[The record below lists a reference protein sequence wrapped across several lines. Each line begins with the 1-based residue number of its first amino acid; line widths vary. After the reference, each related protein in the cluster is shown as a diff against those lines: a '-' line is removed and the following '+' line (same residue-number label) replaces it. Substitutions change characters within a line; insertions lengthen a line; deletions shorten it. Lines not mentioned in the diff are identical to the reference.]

1 MTSARPTGHQYH
13 ETILGISFKCNQP
26 GLHQK
31 SWRKANCENSRMFFF
46 LNISYPCE
54 NSDWQGGGKYCDDF
68 VSTKMFTMRKM
79 SHRKCCNEQ
88 AVPVWAWTH
97 LRGGQCGQWCHT
109 GERRA
114 PPTPHCHHSLTCPT
128 TPHGT
133 PLCDQPLL
141 HYRAQAIMR
150 SSLLLTRLLQLNVGI
165 QLGEKRQPLTT
176 QHPQLKECRTSMH

>member
-128 TPHGT
+128 TPHTTSALQSPGHHEIISPSNPPPSTQCWHSTRGKT
-133 PLCDQPLL
+133 PTFNDTTPTVKGMQDFN
-141 HYRAQAIMR
+141 A
-150 SSLLLTRLLQLNVGI
+150 LTN
-165 QLGEKRQPLTT
+165 T
-176 QHPQLKECRTSMH
+176 